1 MYQMKSRVRYSECG
15 PDDKLTIA
23 ALINY
28 FQDCSNENS
37 ERLGVGVDYLYSKK
51 RAWVLNTWQVAIHRY
66 PRCGEEI
73 EIFTWATGF
82 KGVFGPRDFCMKT
95 PEGEVL
101 ACAHTLWVYVDTQTG
116 KPTKPEQEEID
127 TYGFEEPLEMET
139 VSRKIKVPEGMT
151 EVDTFPV
158 RKYHIDTNHH
168 VNNSQYIQM
177 ATEVVSDGFSV
188 TGLRVEYKKAA
199 VYGETLVLKYVEKQE
214 KIVAMLCDEDENP
227 YAIIEFTGEK

>member
-199 VYGETLVLKYVEKQE
+199 VYGETLVLKYVEEQE

>member
-1 MYQMKSRVRYSECG
+1 
-15 PDDKLTIA
+15 
-23 ALINY
+23 
-28 FQDCSNENS
+28 
-37 ERLGVGVDYLYSKK
+37 
-51 RAWVLNTWQVAIHRY
+51 
-66 PRCGEEI
+66 
-73 EIFTWATGF
+73 
-82 KGVFGPRDFCMKT
+82 
-95 PEGEVL
+95 
-101 ACAHTLWVYVDTQTG
+101 
-116 KPTKPEQEEID
+116 
-127 TYGFEEPLEMET
+127 
-139 VSRKIKVPEGMT
+139 MT

-199 VYGETLVLKYVEKQE
+199 VYGETLVLKYVEEQE